1 MRLLLFSFLL
11 STVAFAE
18 AATPFEFAV
27 YRTKLPRHE
36 SGQLT
41 INESGISYRS
51 ENGKT
56 SLTLPFLDIREAD
69 LSDPV
74 RITLTTY
81 DIAKLRLGGNRV
93 ISFRLREG
101 AHAEDLAR
109 YFSEHLKRP
118 VVGAYALPDEG
129 AVEIPAYH
137 RELLG
142 GSHGTLL
149 IGPDGIRFVSK
160 KAKES
165 RTWLYQDINTIGSG
179 DPFHFRLSTSAE
191 TYTLDLKER
200 LPESAYRLASQRVYN
215 LGLERRSS
223 WTDKH

>member
-11 STVAFAE
+11 SSVAFAE

-36 SGQLT
+36 PGKLT
-41 INESGISYRS
+41 VTESGVSYRS

-69 LSDPV
+69 LSDPA

-93 ISFRLREG
+93 LSFRLREG
-101 AHAEDLAR
+101 THAEDLAR
-109 YFSEHLKRP
+109 YFAEHLKRP

-142 GSHGTLL
+142 GSHGTLV

-179 DPFHFRLSTSAE
+179 DPFHFRISTGAE

-200 LPESAYRLASQRVYN
+200 LPESAYRLAWQRVYN
-215 LGLERRSS
+215 LGSERSS
-223 WTDKH
+223 SGIDKQ

>member
-1 MRLLLFSFLL
+1 M

-18 AATPFEFAV
+18 AATRFEFAV

-36 SGQLT
+36 PGQLAVT
-41 INESGISYRS
+41 ESGVSYRS
-51 ENGKT
+51 DNGKT

-69 LSDPV
+69 LSDPA

-93 ISFRLREG
+93 LSFRLREG
-101 AHAEDLAR
+101 THAEDLAR
-109 YFSEHLKRP
+109 YFAEHVKRP
-118 VVGAYALPDEG
+118 VVGAYPLPDEWS
-129 AVEIPAYH
+129 VEIPAYH

-142 GSHGTLL
+142 GSHGTLV
-149 IGPDGIRFVSK
+149 IGQGGIRFVSK

-179 DPFHFRLSTSAE
+179 DPFHFRISTGAE
-191 TYTLDLKER
+191 TYMLDLKEH
-200 LPESAYRLASQRVYN
+200 LPESAYRLAWQRVYN
-215 LGLERRSS
+215 LGVERKSS
-223 WTDKH
+223 WIDKQ

>member
-11 STVAFAE
+11 STAAFAE

-36 SGQLT
+36 PGQLT
-41 INESGISYRS
+41 INESGVSYRS

-101 AHAEDLAR
+101 THAEDLAR

-165 RTWLYQDINTIGSG
+165 RTWLYQDINTIGRG
-179 DPFHFRLSTSAE
+179 DAFHFRLSTSAE

-200 LPESAYRLASQRVYN
+200 LPESAYRLAWQRVYN